1 MTTTLAGL
9 NRIVSVFFLL
19 CLPAMAADLDV
30 VSTVTFESGGR
41 KYIQPCVHNNTAQ
54 LREAHFKVGNHAV
67 RWTFRPLPVAAGQ
80 TACYALD
87 APPIAPGVPNEVN
100 VE

>member
-1 MTTTLAGL
+1 MRISLAGL
-9 NRIVSVFFLL
+9 TRTVSALFLL
-19 CLPAMAADLDV
+19 SAPTMAADLDL

-41 KYIQPCVHNNTAQ
+41 RYIQPCVHNNTGE

-67 RWTFRPLPVAAGQ
+67 RWAFRPLPVAAGQ
-80 TACYALD
+80 TACYSLD
-87 APPIAPGVPNEVN
+87 APPIVPGIPNEVN